1 MSTPPLTRRHHQ
13 RLREIYRSAGWPCHD
28 ALEVD
33 LLAAGLLQRVF
44 SDAGHETL
52 RVTDEGVA
60 MLARVFERN
69 REARS
74 AHEALVER
82 IARAQVQAGRL
93 AWRGLA
99 LRVPLPRPA
108 EPDAVDWVVACPDV
122 FSIRRSSR
130 EDWLEPVVH
139 EIKVRR
145 ADLRADLRNAA
156 KRQAYLGMAGA
167 CWYVLGR
174 DARGRAIGD
183 ADDVPPECGVLQ
195 AAPDG
200 LHVQREA
207 PRRALPRLPF
217 HVWMALAGARPV
229 TDDDAPP
236 PLL

>member
-1 MSTPPLTRRHHQ
+1 MVPPSLSRRHHQ
-13 RLREIYRSAGWPCHD
+13 RLREVYRSAGWPVHD
-28 ALEVD
+28 PLEVD

-44 SDAGHETL
+44 SHAGHESL
-52 RVTDEGVA
+52 RVTDAG
-60 MLARVFERN
+60 LALLAQVFEHN

-74 AHEALVER
+74 AHETLVER
-82 IARAQVQAGRL
+82 VALAQLHAGRI

-99 LRVPLPRPA
+99 LRAPLPRA
-108 EPDAVDWVVACPDV
+108 DEPDRVDWVTACPDV

-145 ADLRADLRNAA
+145 SDLRADLRNAA

-167 CWYVLGR
+167 CWYVLGQ

-183 ADDVPPECGVLQ
+183 ADDVPPECGVIVCTGEHLQ
-195 AAPDG
+195 
-200 LHVQREA
+200 VQREA

-217 HVWMALAGARPV
+217 HMWMALAQARPV
-229 TDDDAPP
+229 VKEEPDQRR
-236 PLL
+236 L